1 MGGMH
6 ILIVGASGHV
16 GTLLAETLS
25 ASHHVS
31 GLLRREPEE
40 TVAHAPIVVPDWVDH
55 PEKVAE
61 ALRGQNSGHGP
72 VDAVIAALGGWYVDG
87 PMLERGLQSFD
98 SDWES
103 HLRAHFAACQV
114 STALAGARGQ
124 DSTGSPAGGGSPGR
138 GPAAGRLTHL
148 ALNGVA
154 SIEACVGSGAISVF
168 GAAQEML
175 IRVAAAESEAVNFRE
190 LKILAP
196 VAGDDRNDLTGGVET
211 VSICAVAAAVVR
223 ILAHPTAEQTVTS
236 IHAF

>member
-1 MGGMH
+1 MH

-16 GTLLAETLS
+16 GTLLAESLG
-25 ASHHVS
+25 ASHAVS
-31 GLLRREPEE
+31 GVVRREPEE
-40 TVAHAPIVVPDWVDH
+40 TVSYSPIVVPDWVDR
-55 PEKVAE
+55 PEAVAE
-61 ALRGQNSGHGP
+61 AVREHSRGHGP

-87 PMLERGLQSFD
+87 PMLERGLSAFD
-98 SDWES
+98 SDYAS
-103 HLRAHFAACQV
+103 HLRSHFAACQV
-114 STALAGARGQ
+114 STALARDREAN
-124 DSTGSPAGGGSPGR
+124 GGR
-138 GPAAGRLTHL
+138 ADRRLTHL

-175 IRVAAAESEAVNFRE
+175 IRAVSAESETVHFRE

-211 VSICAVAAAVVR
+211 VSITAVAEAAGR
-223 ILAHPTAEQTVTS
+223 ILVDPGAQQTVTS